1 MKKDNV
7 VSKEHD
13 EAVLNDTILG
23 KRPDF
28 TGSDFEQVVKD
39 NVVSKEHDEA
49 VSNDTI
55 LGKRPDFTG
64 SDFEQVVKDNVVSK
78 EHDEAV
84 LNDTILGKRP
94 DFTESDFEQEKKDNV
109 AKYLIAQD
117 PIELLKILPSLLD
130 KCKKNIL
137 TSNITEFPFFESPS
151 KQKVLNFFDN
161 ILNHV
166 EDIKK
171 QALAEEEK
179 GKGPDF
185 TIAEHLTTIEPLDTS
200 KLSEESL
207 RRLISQIEALNRK
220 IDVMFKLI
228 VALCDALNK
237 YIDIKTDNNEK

>member
-7 VSKEHD
+7 ASEEHD
-13 EAVLNDTILG
+13 EAVLNDI
-23 KRPDF
+23 
-28 TGSDFEQVVKD
+28 
-39 NVVSKEHDEA
+39 
-49 VSNDTI
+49 
-55 LGKRPDFTG
+55 
-64 SDFEQVVKDNVVSK
+64 
-78 EHDEAV
+78 
-84 LNDTILGKRP
+84 ILGKRP
-94 DFTESDFEQEKKDNV
+94 DFTESDFEQERKDNV
-109 AKYLIAQD
+109 SKYLIAQD
-117 PIELLKILPSLLD
+117 PIALLKILPSLLD

-137 TSNITEFPFFESPS
+137 MSNITEFPFSEPLS

-166 EDIKK
+166 EDIKE

-185 TIAEHLTTIEPLDTS
+185 TIVEHLTTIEPLDTS

-220 IDVMFKLI
+220 MDVMFKLI
-228 VALCDALNK
+228 VTLCDALNK